1 MFLLFIKFILTIF
14 FCLFLW
20 IFLDS
25 IYQYKHI
32 YHYRVDYSNVKT
44 EKFLYKIVFRLP
56 LLIAQRIE
64 DKRSDEFKEHGL
76 IIFTGKQ
83 GSGKTMAMT
92 YEINKLCLKYPDLK
106 IYTNYGLL
114 CQDGKLDSYLPLIH
128 YDNGF
133 QGLVFALDEIQATF
147 SSRKWQDFPPDMIGC
162 ISQNRKAHRVIYG
175 TSQSI
180 ANVDVQI
187 RRQCRLFCKCWTFFG
202 FLTCVARFEPDFNFE
217 GNLEKSK
224 FRGFYFFLQEPVLRY
239 QYDTFELIKSLR

>member
-1 MFLLFIKFILTIF
+1 MFSLIIKFILTSFI
-14 FCLFLW
+14 CLLLW
-20 IFLDS
+20 IFLDT
-25 IYQYKHI
+25 IYQYFHL
-32 YHYRVDYSNVKT
+32 YHYRVDYSEVKT
-44 EKFLYKIVFRLP
+44 ESFLYKIVFRLP
-56 LLIAQRIE
+56 LLIAQYIE

-92 YEINKLCLKYPDLK
+92 YCINKLCLKYPDLK

-114 CQDGKLDSYLPLIH
+114 CQDGKLESYKPLL
-128 YDNGF
+128 YLDNGF
-133 QGLVFALDEIQATF
+133 QGLVFALDEIQSTF
-147 SSRKWQDFPPDMIGC
+147 SSRHWQDFPPEMIAC

-187 RRQCRLFCKCWTFFG
+187 RRQCRLFCKCYTFFG
-202 FLTCVARFEPDFNFE
+202 FLTLVTKHEPDFDFD
-217 GNLEKSK
+217 GNLDKAK

-239 QYDTFELIKSLR
+239 QYNTFDLIKSLR